1 MTYVLHW
8 LPSVDLC
15 EWTSLNILRVWLTQ
29 CPLPNLTSCHED
41 YLTPP
46 HIHLHLS
53 THICAY
59 SNMNTAWIQ
68 TTHDD
73 CVPFWGAICCIK
85 ELSYKETHPPTELQ
99 TSRGWSGRGPEEES
113 TSRGF
118 TCELSSANRLQRW
131 AHSNLEEPPDWQDCS
146 QRLSPEWL
154 CETQPYLEAVNLAY
168 FPSKAQTFSSLFGL
182 SMQLTDRCCQTLPW
196 LLHAL
201 FCLRWNLARFL
212 NNGVNHRKECL
223 RISGLFRLGLV

>member
-1 MTYVLHW
+1 MSTSKPHVMSW
-8 LPSVDLC
+8 RLPH
-15 EWTSLNILRVWLTQ
+15 
-29 CPLPNLTSCHED
+29 P
-41 YLTPP
+41 
-46 HIHLHLS
+46 S
-53 THICAY
+53 THTPASVHTHMRIFKHEH
-59 SNMNTAWIQ
+59 AWIQ

-118 TCELSSANRLQRW
+118 TWELSSANRLQRW
-131 AHSNLEEPPDWQDCS
+131 AHSNLEEPLDWQDCS

-168 FPSKAQTFSSLFGL
+168 FPSKAQTFFSLFGL
-182 SMQLTDRCCQTLPW
+182 STQLTDRCCQTLPW
-196 LLHAL
+196 LLHASSVL
-201 FCLRWNLARFL
+201 DGILPGFLTMESTIARNAFVFL
-212 NNGVNHRKECL
+212 DFSDWV
-223 RISGLFRLGLV
+223 

>member
-1 MTYVLHW
+1 MSTSKPHVMSW
-8 LPSVDLC
+8 RLP
-15 EWTSLNILRVWLTQ
+15 
-29 CPLPNLTSCHED
+29 P
-41 YLTPP
+41 PP

-59 SNMNTAWIQ
+59 SNMNTHESKPHMM
-68 TTHDD
+68 TV
-73 CVPFWGAICCIK
+73 CPFG
-85 ELSYKETHPPTELQ
+85 ELSAVLKSSRTKKRILQ
-99 TSRGWSGRGPEEES
+99 LSCRHLEGWSGRGPEEES

-182 SMQLTDRCCQTLPW
+182 STQLTDRCCQTLPW

-212 NNGVNHRKECL
+212 NNGVDHRKECL
-223 RISGLFRLGLV
+223 RIYGLSDWV